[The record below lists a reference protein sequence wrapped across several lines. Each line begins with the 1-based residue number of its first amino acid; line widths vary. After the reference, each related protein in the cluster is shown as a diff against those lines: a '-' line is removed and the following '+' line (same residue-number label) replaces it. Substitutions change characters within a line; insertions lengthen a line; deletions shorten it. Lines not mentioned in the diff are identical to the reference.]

1 MAASQRVIPN
11 REPAQPRGDSHSV
24 SPSHVPLRH
33 TVANARLGEDVRGV
47 VRVVAQ
53 IGDGSCLRR
62 LRVYRRLGSRN
73 PASSRKEAWN

>member
-33 TVANARLGEDVRGV
+33 TVANARLGEELSESSPSLAMDL
-47 VRVVAQ
+47 ASA
-53 IGDGSCLRR
+53 GSASIA
-62 LRVYRRLGSRN
+62 GSGAAT
-73 PASSRKEAWN
+73 PCPSR